1 MFNWVIWYVI
11 LNVIICNSGYCNQT
25 LLYTV
30 IKCLTIPF
38 ESFVIYRYFC
48 TPVLVQ
54 KCFVIKKIQRKTKE
68 TVTTVLHQ
76 HDGFVGISARED

>member
-38 ESFVIYRYFC
+38 ESFVIYRHFC
-48 TPVLVQ
+48 TLVLVQ

-68 TVTTVLHQ
+68 TVTK
-76 HDGFVGISARED
+76 FYIKMMAM